1 MTPDVFLQ
9 NFPELARVG
18 PVLIAAKLAIAAAK
32 MGGPAAFPWGPLAA
46 PGAPPTIGDAAHGY
60 LAAAL
65 IWENPVGG
73 ATLLTTQKSKEKS
86 SYRKEFEEIETA
98 LCQGGLVAGG
108 TWPAN
113 PGLSIAKP
121 ALTPGHGTVAV
132 VQGSPNILFANTQ
145 TLAAGTLIVFTS
157 SQPGIYYALQANIQ
171 GNVAGV
177 LSAAY
182 GGPTAPSALWSY

>member
-1 MTPDVFLQ
+1 MTPDVFIQ
-9 NFPELARVG
+9 NFPELAKVG

-32 MGGPAAFPWGPLAA
+32 MGGPAAFPWGPLA
-46 PGAPPTIGDAAHGY
+46 PQGSPPTIADAAHGY

-65 IWENPVGG
+65 IWESPMGG

-86 SYRKEFEEIETA
+86 HYRKEFEEIETA

-113 PGLSIAKP
+113 PGLAVP
-121 ALTPGHGTVAV
+121 AAGLTPGHGTVAV
-132 VQGSPNILFANTQ
+132 VNGSPNILFANPQ
-145 TLAAGTLIVFTS
+145 TLAAGTLIIFTS
-157 SQPGIYYALQANIQ
+157 TQPGVYYSLQANIQ
-171 GNVAGV
+171 AAIAAV

-182 GGPTAPSALWSY
+182 GGPTAPNALWSY